1 MITNEMRPHFSSS
14 RHKEITLLIAQLSAL
29 KPMYSLGVS
38 IIVSRERRSSASQ
51 SSVEPHT
58 EDRTDRLGHMGELK

>member
-29 KPMYSLGVS
+29 KPMYSLRVS
-38 IIVSRERRSSASQ
+38 IIVSANAVHLPRNQALNRTQKIEQTGSGTWAS
-51 SSVEPHT
+51 
-58 EDRTDRLGHMGELK
+58 